1 MKNAL
6 AVALLAAVVSM
17 PMAAHAAPMQVKLI
31 SGGGTIGGGEFGFAI
46 KPGDDLV
53 DFLSFCMERGEQI
66 SVGSTY
72 FVESATS
79 ARFGGV
85 GGAVNGEDPLDP
97 RTAYLYSA
105 FVNGTLAGYD
115 GSVTAQDAL
124 QLAIWRIEEE
134 IDAAYDGLGNAAARA
149 LADAFYQAAINAGW
163 QDIGNVRVARLW
175 LNYDAA
181 TGYSGVAQDVLRVPE
196 PGSPL
201 LVGVGLLGL
210 ATRSRRRR

>member
-6 AVALLAAVVSM
+6 AVAALAAVVLM
-17 PMAAHAAPMQVKLI
+17 PVAAHAAPMQVTLV
-31 SGGGTIGGGEFGFAI
+31 SATGTVGGGEFGFAI
-46 KPGDDLV
+46 EPGDDI
-53 DFLSFCMERGEQI
+53 DFLSFCMERGELI
-66 SVGSTY
+66 SAGSTY
-72 FVESATS
+72 FVDLSTS
-79 ARFGGV
+79 AKFGGV

-105 FVNGTLAGYD
+105 FVNGTLAGYN

-124 QLAIWRIEEE
+124 QLAIWRIEDEL
-134 IDAAYDGLGNAAARA
+134 DAAYGGRGDAATRA
-149 LADAFYQAAINAGW
+149 LADTFYQAAIDAGW

-181 TGYSGVAQDVLRVPE
+181 TGFSGVAQDVLKVPE
-196 PGSPL
+196 PGSLL